1 MMYYRITFKNNSSV
15 LVDRTTLDAIFNGMD
30 QNKNAQFQTVWNLK
44 EGTNQKELV
53 ISVQILEIVSIHP
66 EP

>member
-15 LVDRTTLDAIFNGMD
+15 LVDRSTLDAVFNGMD
-30 QNKNAQFQTVWNLK
+30 QNKNAQFETVWATK

-53 ISVQILEIVSIHP
+53 VSVQILEIVSIHP